1 MELMEKVAYLKGL
14 MNGMELD
21 PDKKETKLFNAILDT
36 LDEMAATVTDLEE
49 ETDEICNV
57 IEAMDEDLDDVRD
70 YVFGDEDE
78 DDECD
83 CCDDDCDCCG
93 DEETYEVTCPT
104 CGNTLYVDEEMPRL
118 RPGAGV
124 RSGPGRL

>member
-49 ETDEICNV
+49 ETDELCNV
-57 IEAMDEDLDDVRD
+57 IEGMV
-70 YVFGDEDE
+70 
-78 DDECD
+78 
-83 CCDDDCDCCG
+83 
-93 DEETYEVTCPT
+93 
-104 CGNTLYVDEEMPRL
+104 
-118 RPGAGV
+118 
-124 RSGPGRL
+124 